1 MQVKELFDS
10 IAPQNAENS
19 TVANSLPLFLKYS
32 VKCLFFKRLYQTIEN
47 LKIVIYFIS
56 ANRSEKK
63 DGFHT
68 PQCVNFIRPF
78 FNIEKGRTLRAFSPF
93 RFADM
98 RLQSKRT
105 FAVFPVTYA
114 SCPLSWR
121 FSSKPSSPFSSHPS
135 DRMPWCSR
143 SSRGSS
149 RRAASPHPRTCRS
162 RRAHS
167 ERPRR

>member
-1 MQVKELFDS
+1 MLTYSGLAWAASHSKTSSQVISFPFFVFIS
-10 IAPQNAENS
+10 I
-19 TVANSLPLFLKYS
+19 SLI
-32 VKCLFFKRLYQTIEN
+32 RTNEI